1 MAAEL
6 QEASVSAMAEALDF
20 SVANLSSPAAAGAG
34 ALDEAGEKTQL
45 DRQAQAEEVSWAA
58 HCIPS
63 ELPSGRMR
71 SWDASHH
78 MSHKVEKVPG

>member
-6 QEASVSAMAEALDF
+6 QEASVSALAEALDL
-20 SVANLSSPAAAGAG
+20 SVANLSSPAAAG

-45 DRQAQAEEVSWAA
+45 DRQAQAEEVPWAA

-63 ELPSGRMR
+63 ELPSGRVR